1 MIVKIKNLRLR
12 TIVGVYEWEKKK
24 LQEIM
29 INLQVTFD
37 GRDAALTD
45 DIEKTIDY
53 KSLRN
58 QIIDHVEKNSFNL
71 VEKIASDAADIAL
84 SFPLATKVVIEVDK
98 PGALRLTDSVSII
111 VEREKDNM

>member
-1 MIVKIKNLRLR
+1 MIVTIKNLRLR
-12 TIVGVYEWEKKK
+12 TIVGIYEWEKKK
-24 LQEIM
+24 LQEVI

-37 GRDAALTD
+37 GRDAAHTD

-58 QIIDHVEKNSFNL
+58 QIINHVEKTNFNL
-71 VEKIASDAADIAL
+71 VEKIASDTADIAL
-84 SFPLATKVVIEVDK
+84 SFPIAKKVQVEVDK

-111 VEREKDNM
+111 VEKEKDAS

>member
-1 MIVKIKNLRLR
+1 MIVTIKKLRLR

-24 LQEIM
+24 LQEVI

-37 GRDAALTD
+37 GRDAAQSD

-58 QIIDHVEKNSFNL
+58 KIIDHVEKTNFNL
-71 VEKIASDAADIAL
+71 VEKIASDTADIAL
-84 SFPLATKVVIEVDK
+84 SFSRAEKVVVEVDK

-111 VEREKDNM
+111 VEKEKAVR

>member
-24 LQEIM
+24 LQEII

-37 GRDAALTD
+37 GRDAVQTD

-58 QIIDHVEKNSFNL
+58 QIINHVEQNNFNL
-71 VEKIASDAADIAL
+71 VEKIASETADIAL
-84 SFPLATKVVIEVDK
+84 SFPLAKKVVVEVDK
-98 PGALRLTDSVSII
+98 PGALRLTDSVSIV
-111 VEREKDNM
+111 VEKEKDDR